1 MGWQVG
7 NKGVML
13 ICTVWLWSWRWNK
26 CERDILVKG
35 LCVCMIG
42 VFLDYCKKDVWE
54 CGRVRVQACSFF
66 PPGLHVQQTGFSKP
80 LHILPHPKY
89 SKLLPF
95 LCSFSHLPLESIGAP
110 EYQWELLSVM
120 PPPRGSAMNGW
131 LWLPLTAGYTW
142 PMDSLC
148 RPMWISSSSS
158 SVVLR

>member
-1 MGWQVG
+1 MAGRQLGRDVDK
-7 NKGVML
+7 NK
-13 ICTVWLWSWRWNK
+13 CTVWLWSWRWNT
-26 CERDILVKG
+26 CDVLVQG

-42 VFLDYCKKDVWE
+42 VFSDYCKTHVWE
-54 CGRVRVQACSFF
+54 CGRVQACSFLSR
-66 PPGLHVQQTGFSKP
+66 PTCTTNGLSQTPAHTPISQ
-80 LHILPHPKY
+80 
-89 SKLLPF
+89 KLLPF

>member
-1 MGWQVG
+1 M
-7 NKGVML
+7 ML
-13 ICTVWLWSWRWNK
+13 INVLYEYGHEGEINVNMIYRWRAYVSVWLVLSVITGK
-26 CERDILVKG
+26 LT
-35 LCVCMIG
+35 
-42 VFLDYCKKDVWE
+42 WE
-54 CGRVRVQACSFF
+54 CGRVQACSLF
-66 PPGLHVQQTGFSKP
+66 PPGLHVQQTAFSKP
-80 LHILPHPKY
+80 LRILLYLKY

-95 LCSFSHLPLESIGAP
+95 LCSFSHLPLVSIGAP
-110 EYQWELLSVM
+110 EYQWELLSVT